1 MDEIPFICKA
11 FSVIPPDDG
20 TYDVMVLEALPGP
33 TGDDVRV
40 ELTFVSG
47 TRKGDV
53 IVLQATRLG
62 RDPISLLGLPG
73 TLTVVGGVP
82 SLTFD

>member
-1 MDEIPFICKA
+1 
-11 FSVIPPDDG
+11 VILPHDG

-33 TGDDVRV
+33 RSDEVRL
-40 ELTFVSG
+40 ELALTSG
-47 TRKGDV
+47 PHKGDV
-53 IVLQATRLG
+53 VRLQAEHLG
-62 RDPISLLGLPG
+62 RDPLSRLGLPG